1 MKAQPVIPPVN
12 YASLN
17 EGQLWDCFRKG
28 EKAAFDLIYQQHA
41 DLLYNYGIRINP
53 DSLIVEDC
61 LQDLFVEIW
70 EKRSRLGPTDSIKY
84 YLFKSLRRKLL
95 RIQQNEA
102 RFYQRLSGRRGTDF
116 EIVFSHEQEL
126 MNRQSRE
133 ERQKSLFRAIEL
145 LSRRQ
150 KEAIFLKY
158 FEGLSYDRIASVM
171 SIHTNAVYKLI
182 SAAIKTLR
190 KALRGNFLTM
200 LLLYLFG

>member
-1 MKAQPVIPPVN
+1 MRTQSVIPPVK

-28 EKAAFDLIYQQHA
+28 EKAAFDLIYQRHA
-41 DLLYNYGIRINP
+41 GLLYNYGIRINP
-53 DSLIVEDC
+53 DSLVVEDC

-84 YLFKSLRRKLL
+84 YLFKSLRRKMI
-95 RIQQNEA
+95 RRQQNEA
-102 RFYQRLSGRRGTDF
+102 RLYQRLSCRPAADF

-126 MNRQSRE
+126 MDRQSSE
-133 ERQKSLFRAIEL
+133 ERRRTLSRAIEL

-182 SAAIKTLR
+182 CAAIKTLR
-190 KALRGNFLTM
+190 KALHGSFFAA
-200 LLLYLFG
+200 LLLYLFR